1 MSRKSKEKV
10 VGMTNIRNLVV
21 CCVAMAAAVVAQS
34 ALAQD
39 DLDNL
44 LKDLE
49 AEAAESAEAPA
60 AKAEEAPAEKAGE
73 APAAEVKAAS
83 AEKAGEK
90 PAEAALAEEA
100 PAVASE
106 APVEKAEEVTPVAK
120 AEEEAPAAKAEEAP
134 VAKAG
139 KESPAAAPE
148 KPVVAAA
155 ETPAKAAAKAADSD
169 AELIE
174 NIRTTEK
181 LRREAL
187 DVQAKREIAE
197 ARQSMRD
204 AEYGEAV
211 RHYGLALKLLNDRP
225 SSKDLRKECE
235 QGVAEGLY
243 RAALQESDL
252 GRRERAVKL
261 MEKAIDMRHPKARR
275 VLEQWNSGDEVEQAV
290 DVADTRH
297 RKNDETYKL
306 SREQIRKHLRRSSQY
321 LAVRDMKRAL
331 DECEIGLVDDPD
343 NSEAIRIRQAIQK
356 KRKTILLQEREAAR
370 DGMIADVDEAWRPVY
385 AVNAAQL
392 RDAGS
397 ETVKRQTGDDP
408 ERTMEQ
414 DIERRMMVMRLPTI
428 SFKPPATIIEAVE
441 FFRTASKDYDR
452 PDIPVEKRGFNFS
465 LKTPQ
470 GAIKQQAAQEDESE
484 DFASND
490 DAAAGSGNGLP
501 PIPTIT
507 ASDIS
512 FYDALKLVCD
522 SVDY

>member
-1 MSRKSKEKV
+1 
-10 VGMTNIRNLVV
+10 
-21 CCVAMAAAVVAQS
+21 
-34 ALAQD
+34 
-39 DLDNL
+39 
-44 LKDLE
+44 
-49 AEAAESAEAPA
+49 
-60 AKAEEAPAEKAGE
+60 
-73 APAAEVKAAS
+73 
-83 AEKAGEK
+83 
-90 PAEAALAEEA
+90 
-100 PAVASE
+100 
-106 APVEKAEEVTPVAK
+106 
-120 AEEEAPAAKAEEAP
+120 
-134 VAKAG
+134 
-139 KESPAAAPE
+139 
-148 KPVVAAA
+148 
-155 ETPAKAAAKAADSD
+155 
-169 AELIE
+169 
-174 NIRTTEK
+174 
-181 LRREAL
+181 
-187 DVQAKREIAE
+187 
-197 ARQSMRD
+197 MRD

-306 SREQIRKHLRRSSQY
+306 SREQIRKHLRRSCQY

-331 DECEIGLVDDPD
+331 DECEIVLVNDPY

-414 DIERRMMVMRLPTI
+414 DIERRMKEMRLPTI

-470 GAIKQQAAQEDESE
+470 GAIKQQAAQEEESD

-490 DAAAGSGNGLP
+490 DAASGRQRQRAAADSDDHRERHLVLRRVEAGLRFGRLQVHRPRPVRHGHAEGHVDGGAAVAQVRRSRRLP
-501 PIPTIT
+501 
-507 ASDIS
+507 
-512 FYDALKLVCD
+512 
-522 SVDY
+522 